1 MRVVVLG
8 AGIAGVSS
16 AWFLARAGHDVTVI
30 EREPAAGL
38 QTSFANGGQISVCH
52 AEPWA
57 NPKAP
62 WKILKWLAEE
72 DAPLL
77 WRPRADHHQ
86 WRWGLRFLREC
97 MPARARANLKS
108 LVRLGLYSR
117 AQLQSLRADLHLEY
131 DALTRGIL
139 HYYTDE
145 REFAAALPAAEHMR
159 QTGLDRQVKSAA
171 ECLLIEPALAHA
183 RKRVVGGTYTPSD
196 ESGDAHKFTQALAA
210 HAVKAGVRFRYG
222 TEVLHLD
229 GEESCEVKGALLR
242 GPDEDGV
249 LRTEHVKADAYL
261 VCMGSYSARLLR
273 SVGITLDVYPVKGYS
288 ATIPVRDGD
297 QAPEVSLTDDGHKLV
312 LSRLGDRFRVAGT
325 AELNG
330 YDLSLNPIRC
340 AALLKR
346 TQEMFPHA
354 GDYANAT
361 FWAGLRPATPGNLPY
376 IGGTRYANLFVNTGH
391 GTLGWTE
398 GAGSGHAVA
407 EIISGRRPD
416 VDYPFCTGL

>member
-1 MRVVVLG
+1 M
-8 AGIAGVSS
+8 SS
-16 AWFLARAGHDVTVI
+16 AWFLAQAGHEVTVI
-30 EREPAAGL
+30 EREPGPGL

-77 WRPRADHHQ
+77 WRPKADLDQ

-97 MPARARANLKS
+97 TPARARANLKN

-117 AQLQSLRADLHLEY
+117 AQLQSLRADTGLIY

-145 REFAAALPAAEHMR
+145 REFAAAMPAAAHMR
-159 QTGLDRQVKSAA
+159 ETGLDRQIKSAA
-171 ECLLIEPALAHA
+171 QCIEIEPALAYA
-183 RKRVVGGTYTPSD
+183 RKTIVGGTYTPSD
-196 ESGDAHKFTQALAA
+196 ESGDAHKFTLALAERA
-210 HAVKAGVRFRYG
+210 AAKGVTFRYG
-222 TEVLHLD
+222 TQVLHLD
-229 GEESCEVKGALLR
+229 SEESCEVKGAQLR
-242 GPDEDGV
+242 WQDEDG
-249 LRTEHVKADAYL
+249 LWQTSRIKADAYL
-261 VCMGSYSARLLR
+261 VCMGSYSPHLLK

-288 ATIPVRDGD
+288 MTIPVRAGD
-297 QAPEVSLTDDGHKLV
+297 HAPEVSLTDDGHKLV
-312 LSRLGDRFRVAGT
+312 FSRLGDRFRAAGT

-330 YDLSLNPIRC
+330 YDLSLNPVRC

-346 TQEMFPHA
+346 TREIFPHA
-354 GDYANAT
+354 GDYANAS

-376 IGGTRYANLFVNTGH
+376 IGRTRFPNLFVNTGH

-398 GAGSGHAVA
+398 GAGAGHAVA
-407 EIISGRRPD
+407 QIISGRVPD
-416 VDYPFCTGL
+416 LNYPFCSGL